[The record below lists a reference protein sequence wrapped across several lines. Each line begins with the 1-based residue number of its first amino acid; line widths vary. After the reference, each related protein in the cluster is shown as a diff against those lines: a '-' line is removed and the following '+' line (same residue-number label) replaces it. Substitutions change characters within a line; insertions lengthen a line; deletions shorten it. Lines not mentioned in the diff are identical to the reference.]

1 MFRDAVHDL
10 SKSNDLLV
18 YTQTS
23 KREGGALI
31 CRTTVMQSVP
41 RAVATGSP
49 PIARIEIARTV
60 TRSLPLSVLTSSSNY
75 SRHRHQPQARRHPG
89 CNEKMIE
96 EFAEGRHVRGQAA
109 AEIHLD
115 A

>member
-31 CRTTVMQSVP
+31 CRTTVMQSSMKHRSKSRVLS
-41 RAVATGSP
+41 AKY
-49 PIARIEIARTV
+49 
-60 TRSLPLSVLTSSSNY
+60 TRDAEAPACSVDRLSAL
-75 SRHRHQPQARRHPG
+75 
-89 CNEKMIE
+89 
-96 EFAEGRHVRGQAA
+96 
-109 AEIHLD
+109 
-115 A
+115 